1 MWLLIM
7 WYIPD
12 FMFQIAPEKKNRI
25 LLDQESDV
33 AKVSRHLYSYLSQ
46 GIVSEC
52 IAGIRTSFI
61 LLPPHD
67 HITML

>member
-7 WYIPD
+7 WHIPD
-12 FMFQIAPEKKNRI
+12 LMFQIAPKKTNRI

-46 GIVSEC
+46 GIVSDGV
-52 IAGIRTSFI
+52 A
-61 LLPPHD
+61 LLHCWYGKEL
-67 HITML
+67 HLAATT